1 MPSDDLQKQG
11 SLPYLPRLW
20 VGTDQREGARCN
32 LPAQV
37 RTCSWEKV
45 ALACPVLNPMPPS
58 CRQCQQD
65 ASLWQTLHL
74 DQSVSLDELLNIS
87 QVSVGVPGS

>member
-1 MPSDDLQKQG
+1 MPSNALQEQG

-20 VGTDQREGARCN
+20 VGTDCREGARCN

-37 RTCSWEKV
+37 RTCSWEG
-45 ALACPVLNPMPPS
+45 LVLICLVFNPMPPS
-58 CRQCQQD
+58 CRQCQQN

-87 QVSVGVPGS
+87 QVSVGVPKS

>member
-1 MPSDDLQKQG
+1 MPC
-11 SLPYLPRLW
+11 LPRLW
-20 VGTDQREGARCN
+20 VGTDCREGARCN

-37 RTCSWEKV
+37 RTCSWEGV
-45 ALACPVLNPMPPS
+45 ACTCPVLNPMLPS

-74 DQSVSLDELLNIS
+74 DQSMSLDELLNIS
-87 QVSVGVPGS
+87 QVSMGLPGS

>member
-1 MPSDDLQKQG
+1 MQ
-11 SLPYLPRLW
+11 
-20 VGTDQREGARCN
+20 

-37 RTCSWEKV
+37 RICSWEGV
-45 ALACPVLNPMPPS
+45 VLTCPVFNPMPPS

-65 ASLWQTLHL
+65 ASLWKTLHL

-87 QVSVGVPGS
+87 QVRVGVPGS